1 MIMAKK
7 SLITSSEMR
16 SVNDSVT
23 NDTSTKSILYP
34 PRNSQSS
41 KLWLWIT
48 SILIIGVIIFGGV
61 SYITW
66 NWLKN
71 VHVTLG
77 ASNTQPAITTFH
89 VERAGTY
96 AELSFTVLNAQYATT
111 FPNDAIQTGHA
122 LVRVNLHVTNK
133 STDQV
138 SLIYY
143 DVARLLVPGRKPI
156 APTNVHL
163 STGPKPGASEVGWID
178 FPASKSVQLSTLKLQ
193 LGSLLLSE
201 TPLII
206 PFSGPFDPNHFAGKT
221 YPQTLTIWYNFSGN
235 TLVYHLT
242 SVNVLYA
249 YRGTQA
255 AIGQQF
261 YVLNFTV
268 DNSNGVTVS
277 PGFGFDYIRLI
288 INGYNTPPV
297 DNTLPHDF
305 KAGAHGVAG
314 RVVYKGPA
322 GLKRLDFAFRVQIV
336 QCQHTY
342 SVNLQ

>member
-1 MIMAKK
+1 MSKK

-16 SVNDSVT
+16 SIAN
-23 NDTSTKSILYP
+23 TSPNKILYP

-41 KLWLWIT
+41 KLWLWIV
-48 SILIIGVIIFGGV
+48 SLLIIGIIIFGGM
-61 SYITW
+61 SYIALHWFNTI
-66 NWLKN
+66 
-71 VHVTLG
+71 HITLG
-77 ASNTQPAITTFH
+77 AGTTQPAITTLH
-89 VERAGTY
+89 VARTGTY
-96 AELSFTVLNAQYATT
+96 AELSYTVLNAQYATT
-111 FPNDAIQTGHA
+111 FPNDTIQTGPA
-122 LVRVNLHVTNK
+122 LVRVNVQVMNT

-138 SLIYY
+138 SVIYY
-143 DVARLLVPGRKPI
+143 DVARLLVPGVKPI

-163 STGPKPGASEVGWID
+163 TTGPKPGASEVGWID
-178 FPASKSVQLSTLKLQ
+178 FPVTQGTQLSTLKLQ
-193 LGSLLLSE
+193 LGSLLLNE

-206 PFSGPFDPNHFAGKT
+206 PFSGPFDPNHFAAKT

-242 SVNVLYA
+242 SVSVLYA
-249 YRGTQA
+249 NRGTQVA
-255 AIGQQF
+255 VGQQF

-268 DNSNGVTVS
+268 DNNNGVTVS

-305 KAGAHGVAG
+305 KAGVHGVAG

-322 GLKRLDFAFRVQIV
+322 GLTKLDFAFLIQIV
-336 QCQHTY
+336 QGQNVY
-342 SVNLQ
+342 SVHL

>member
-23 NDTSTKSILYP
+23 NDTSTKRILYP

-143 DVARLLVPGRKPI
+143 DVARLLVPGSKPI

-163 STGPKPGASEVGWID
+163 STGPKPGSSEMGWID
-178 FPASKSVQLSTLKLQ
+178 FPVAKSVQLSTLRLQ
-193 LGSLLLSE
+193 LGSVAIGE
-201 TPLII
+201 TFLTI
-206 PFSGPFDPNHFAGKT
+206 PFSGPFDPNHYAGKT
-221 YPQTLTIWYNFSGN
+221 SRQSLTIWYNFSGN
-235 TLVYHLT
+235 VLVYHLT
-242 SVNVLYA
+242 SVNILYA

-255 AIGQQF
+255 KVGQQF
-261 YVLNFTV
+261 YVLNF
-268 DNSNGVTVS
+268 
-277 PGFGFDYIRLI
+277 
-288 INGYNTPPV
+288 
-297 DNTLPHDF
+297 
-305 KAGAHGVAG
+305 
-314 RVVYKGPA
+314 
-322 GLKRLDFAFRVQIV
+322 
-336 QCQHTY
+336 
-342 SVNLQ
+342 